1 MCPRMVRHHHI
12 LFADDESG
20 FRFSASVALRSAGY
34 RVTTAHDGPEAL
46 ERAIESRAS
55 GIPVQILVTDE
66 QMPGMTGT
74 ELVRAL
80 HDRGFEFPVV
90 IVTGWAGESAKR
102 SLHGEGIREIVEKPI
117 GPEDLVACV
126 ERILGVPREGTA

>member
-1 MCPRMVRHHHI
+1 MVRYQHI
-12 LFADDESG
+12 LFADDEGG

-34 RVTTAHDGPEAL
+34 RVTTARDGLEAL
-46 ERAIESRAS
+46 EHAIESRAS
-55 GIPVQILVTDE
+55 GNPVQILVTDE

-90 IVTGWAGESAKR
+90 VVTGWAGTPAKP
-102 SLHGEGIREIVEKPI
+102 SLPGEGIREIVEKPI
-117 GPEDLVACV
+117 GPEELVACV

>member
-1 MCPRMVRHHHI
+1 MVRCQHV
-12 LFADDESG
+12 LFADDEGG

-34 RVTTAHDGPEAL
+34 RVTTAHDGLEAL

-55 GIPVQILVTDE
+55 GNPVQILVTDE

-80 HDRGFEFPVV
+80 RDRGFEFPMV
-90 IVTGWAGESAKR
+90 IVTGWAGSLAR
-102 SLHGEGIREIVEKPI
+102 LSLHGPGIREIVEKPI
-117 GPEDLVACV
+117 GPEELVACV
-126 ERILGVPREGTA
+126 ERILGVSRKGTA

>member
-1 MCPRMVRHHHI
+1 MMRCRHI
-12 LFADDESG
+12 LFADDEGG

-34 RVTTAHDGPEAL
+34 RVTTAHDGLEAL
-46 ERAIESRAS
+46 ERAVESRAS
-55 GIPVQILVTDE
+55 GNPVQILVTDE

-90 IVTGWAGESAKR
+90 IVTGWAGSPAGR
-102 SLHGEGIREIVEKPI
+102 SLHGPGIREVVEKPI

-126 ERILGVPREGTA
+126 ERVLGVSREGAA